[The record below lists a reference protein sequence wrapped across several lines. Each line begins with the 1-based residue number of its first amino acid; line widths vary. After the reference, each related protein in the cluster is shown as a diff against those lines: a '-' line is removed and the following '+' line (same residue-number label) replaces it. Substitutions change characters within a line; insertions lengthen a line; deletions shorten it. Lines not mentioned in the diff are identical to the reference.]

1 MERKNILTELNIIYF
16 IYIMFAVGIVGHSF
30 KFSLILMLTLTPI
43 VLLLIGTVICV
54 YMIINK
60 NYRILYWCML
70 IYLLTLILEIIG
82 VKSGIIFGE
91 YKYGNTLG
99 LKFFE
104 VPLIIGFNWMFVILG
119 AINLSAKLFRKKI
132 TIIIF
137 SALFSIIFDIILE
150 PVAIKFDYWHWQQIF
165 VPMQNYLAWFIISFF
180 SALVFYLFKTEIK
193 NINVFMNYFFAQF
206 IFFFYLNF
214 V

>member
-1 MERKNILTELNIIYF
+1 MERKNLLTELNIIYF

-30 KFSLILMLTLTPI
+30 KFSLNLMLTLTPI
-43 VLLLIGTVICV
+43 VLLLIGSVICV
-54 YMIINK
+54 YIIINR
-60 NYRILYWCML
+60 NYRILYWCIL

-137 SALFSIIFDIILE
+137 AAIFSVIFDIILE
-150 PVAIKFDYWHWQQIF
+150 PVAIKFDYWHWRQIY
-165 VPMQNYLAWFIISFF
+165 VPIQNYIAWFIISYF
-180 SALVFYLFKTEIK
+180 SAQVFYLFKTEIK
-193 NINVFMNYFFAQF
+193 NINVFMNYFLAQF
-206 IFFFYLNF
+206 IFFLYLNF